1 MNNGISGIILAGG
14 NAKRMKGNKKAF
26 LEVGGRRIIDRLFEI
41 YREIFEDIVIVTNT
55 PSDFIEFDAVIV
67 PDIIDRKSSMAG
79 IHAGL
84 FYAVNDMA
92 FVSACD
98 TPFLKKSMIELVI
111 SNMKSHYDSVMP
123 VHGNGFLEPLCAAY
137 SRRLVRIFSK
147 SLSNGIL
154 TIRDSLSERRV
165 ITIPEEKIKKAD
177 PDLLSFFN
185 INTPEDLEKANR
197 LDQ

>member
-14 NAKRMKGNKKAF
+14 NAKRMEGNKKAF
-26 LEVGGRRIIDRLFEI
+26 LEVGGRRIIERLLEV
-41 YREIFEDIVIVTNT
+41 YREIFDDIVIVTNT

-67 PDIIDRKSSMAG
+67 PDIIDRRSSMAG

-111 SNMKSHYDSVMP
+111 SSMKPHYDSVMP

-147 SLSNGIL
+147 SLSSNIL

-177 PDLLSFFN
+177 PGLLSFFN

-197 LDQ
+197 LYQ